1 MSAVRRHGPS
11 SQEAIRRLA
20 GLINGLVMVRRGNA
34 ACTDRDIHG
43 GAAARPFDGKALA
56 ALSYGYVEIQVQC
69 HDETWLQCRR
79 TDWAAPFYVD
89 ERPAVAAWTD
99 YTKFALRVRL
109 YMVRDVLQV
118 EFDPEPVVIDGLHAG
133 HHRGVHREALGHL
146 ERPLTGHVVA
156 HPAHVLDSDLSAASQ
171 PAGLAGDDRLTLAE
185 Q

>member
-1 MSAVRRHGPS
+1 MGMSKYRSNVTTKPGCSVVGLTGPLPS
-11 SQEAIRRLA
+11 TST
-20 GLINGLVMVRRGNA
+20 NGQLWPPGPITRN
-34 ACTDRDIHG
+34 
-43 GAAARPFDGKALA
+43 
-56 ALSYGYVEIQVQC
+56 S
-69 HDETWLQCRR
+69 
-79 TDWAAPFYVD
+79 
-89 ERPAVAAWTD
+89 
-99 YTKFALRVRL
+99 LRVRL